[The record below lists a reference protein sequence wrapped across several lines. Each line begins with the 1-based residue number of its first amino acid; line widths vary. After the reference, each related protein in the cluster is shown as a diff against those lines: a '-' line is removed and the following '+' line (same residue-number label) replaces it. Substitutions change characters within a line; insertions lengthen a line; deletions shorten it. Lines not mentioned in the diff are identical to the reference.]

1 MVRLRQGATAS
12 QRHRSIRPDVWT
24 LLFLCVGLYEEGEL
38 RGYVQRVT
46 TDGLRPLARELEFLD
61 VCGTFLN
68 RPFLGVS
75 DEGSAGAEIWNAAFE
90 SPKVC
95 ALLKSDR
102 RTPLIVGIA
111 VDAER
116 LGGIG
121 ELAVG
126 PEERL
131 WPLFADLLII
141 ESGSSQRVFL
151 SRRLIPP
158 REEGQWKPGRQHDS
172 SSKTS
177 DH

>member
-1 MVRLRQGATAS
+1 
-12 QRHRSIRPDVWT
+12 
-24 LLFLCVGLYEEGEL
+24 
-38 RGYVQRVT
+38 
-46 TDGLRPLARELEFLD
+46 LEFLD

-95 ALLKSDR
+95 TLPKLDR

-116 LGGIG
+116 LGGSG

-126 PEERL
+126 PEEIMAAVRG
-131 WPLFADLLII
+131 LLII

-158 REEGQWKPGRQHDS
+158 REEGRWKPGRQHDT